1 MYHILSHMKHVIRRG
16 KWFHYKRRVP
26 QLYADLYENGVIQVS
41 LKTDSENIAAQR
53 ASILNNELERLWSQL
68 GTNKSLDHDD
78 SYSEAVTIA
87 RMSGFGYR
95 PALEIAREDIGKIVS
110 RVEAVK
116 DDFKDNPKK
125 VKAIL
130 GHHERP
136 ALSISKALD
145 EYCEFEKPNLLNKS
159 EDQLRKWKN
168 PRKKAINN
176 FVTVCGDKDVS
187 KITRDDILT
196 FREWWHERIKSEGL
210 TANSSNKDFSYISQV
225 LNYARDDKRI
235 DIDVSSLLARVRF
248 TETASTRPPFS
259 PEFIQNKL
267 LNLNNLHELNKECR
281 FFLFAMAD
289 TGARPSELV
298 GLSAD
303 SGDIRLDTPIP
314 YIHIRPHVGRELKTP
329 HSERKIP
336 LTGASLYAF
345 QQLPQGFDHYYKKPD
360 LLSAALNKYLQE
372 HNLLP
377 TSEHCVYSLRH
388 SFEDR
393 LTAVEPPDKIQAALM
408 GHKYNRPR
416 YGDGPSLE
424 QKKKWLDMICF
435 QTIQ

>member
-1 MYHILSHMKHVIRRG
+1 MSHILYHILSHMKHVIRRG

-68 GTNKSLDHDD
+68 GSTSKSLDHAD
-78 SYSEAVTIA
+78 SYSEAVAIA

-125 VKAIL
+125 VEAIL

-136 ALSISKALD
+136 VLSISKALE
-145 EYCEFEKPNLLNKS
+145 EYFIFEKPNLLSKG
-159 EDQLRKWKN
+159 EDQLRKWEN
-168 PRKKAINN
+168 PRKKAVNN
-176 FVTVCGDKDVS
+176 FVSVCGDKDVS
-187 KITRDDILT
+187 QITRDDILN
-196 FREWWHERIKSEGL
+196 FREWWHERIKNEGL

-225 LNYARDDKRI
+225 LAFARDDKRI

-248 TETASTRPPFS
+248 TETASKRPPFS
-259 PEFIQNKL
+259 TEFIQNRL
-267 LNLNNLHELNKECR
+267 LDLNNLHELNKECR

-298 GLSAD
+298 GLNA
-303 SGDIRLDTPIP
+303 
-314 YIHIRPHVGRELKTP
+314 ELW
-329 HSERKIP
+329 
-336 LTGASLYAF
+336 GY
-345 QQLPQGFDHYYKKPD
+345 
-360 LLSAALNKYLQE
+360 
-372 HNLLP
+372 
-377 TSEHCVYSLRH
+377 
-388 SFEDR
+388 
-393 LTAVEPPDKIQAALM
+393 
-408 GHKYNRPR
+408 
-416 YGDGPSLE
+416 PS
-424 QKKKWLDMICF
+424 
-435 QTIQ
+435 